1 MGSTRV
7 VLKNLMM
14 DKLNHPGPPKCEG
27 ICYVFLLAK
36 YEARINT
43 ISRLSTSRWVNEDA
57 SWSN

>member
-1 MGSTRV
+1 MMG
-7 VLKNLMM
+7 
-14 DKLNHPGPPKCEG
+14 KLSQPGPPKCEG

-36 YEARINT
+36 DEARINT